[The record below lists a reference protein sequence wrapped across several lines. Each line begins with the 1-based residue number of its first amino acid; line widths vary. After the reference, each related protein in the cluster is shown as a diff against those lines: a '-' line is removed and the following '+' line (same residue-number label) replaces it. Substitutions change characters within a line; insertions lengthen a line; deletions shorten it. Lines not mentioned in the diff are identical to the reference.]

1 MGPSLTPTMNTVIE
15 NYNQIAI
22 AKNWEPV
29 SKLVNSAINITC
41 VVHDFMDSTYGKFAL
56 GNEMNQIIME
66 YESFLSI
73 LPSYL

>member
-22 AKNWEPV
+22 LKNWEPV
-29 SKLVNSAINITC
+29 NTLVSSAINITC
-41 VVHDFMDSTYGKFAL
+41 VVKDFMDSTYGKFAL

-66 YESFLSI
+66 Y
-73 LPSYL
+73 